1 MVEMPVWIISS
12 GYVRS
17 EGLMDAPGAA
27 ARVSWRARK
36 GHGSPAPPSGAAA
49 ARARTLDVQ
58 VRLRKHGRPA
68 VDGLAGAVEDAAE
81 HVLGHGRLEHLRGAA
96 VGARVSAT
104 QARCVRR
111 REPRAS
117 PVNCTE
123 VDLVSIPE
131 VPSKTWRQRARRV

>member
-17 EGLMDAPGAA
+17 DGLIDAPGAA
-27 ARVSWRARK
+27 RRVSRRSRK
-36 GHGSPAPPSGAAA
+36 GHGSPEPRGAAA

-58 VRLRKHGRPA
+58 VRLSKHGRPA

-81 HVLGHGRLEHLRGAA
+81 HVLGNGRLEHLRGAA

-123 VDLVSIPE
+123 VDLVSMPE
-131 VPSKTWRQRARRV
+131 VPSKTWRRGARV